1 MLRNSMKGMIMTAI
15 DSHAHT
21 HAAPQATTESE
32 TATAL
37 RILLS
42 VAVFVAGWATSVALW
57 GIPGLYIPALALV
70 PVAWGMLIVISR
82 G

>member
-1 MLRNSMKGMIMTAI
+1 MTAI
-15 DSHAHT
+15 DSHANT
-21 HAAPQATTESE
+21 APQAASGPDTE

-42 VAVFVAGWATSVALW
+42 VAVFVAAWATSVALW

-70 PVAWGMLIVISR
+70 PVAWVILLIISR

>member
-1 MLRNSMKGMIMTAI
+1 MTAI
-15 DSHAHT
+15 DT
-21 HAAPQATTESE
+21 HAAPQAEIDAE
-32 TATAL
+32 TITML

-70 PVAWGMLIVISR
+70 PVAWVMLIIISR